1 MNKIFLKVTMAA
13 LLGMTLGGCDTES
26 LLGDDEEEF
35 SRTTLYLKDSSG
47 AGVAGIQ
54 YSCSGGEAEIG
65 DISTSGNTP
74 STGAVAISYWPGY
87 DVSCKFTFDNVP
99 KLYLFGTNG
108 PINDIRMQC
117 TPGTST
123 ENPGEIGNSPSGTCT
138 GYFLIN

>member
-1 MNKIFLKVTMAA
+1 MNNIFLKVTMAA

-74 STGAVAISYWPGY
+74 STGAVDISYWPGY
-87 DVSCKFTFDNVP
+87 DASCSFTFDNVP
-99 KLYLFGTNG
+99 KLYLFDTNG

-117 TPGTST
+117 TPGAPT
-123 ENPGEIGNSPSGTCT
+123 ENPGEIGNAPSGTCV
-138 GYFLIN
+138 GYFVIN